1 MLSTRFSPWSS
12 SHFFPVLCSL
22 GSWVARTL
30 YLAAFPLFAIQ
41 FCPLDVLLY
50 LSPRRLED
58 NPGFVKMADQVGTFE
73 QFIKFGTDAC
83 E

>member
-1 MLSTRFSPWSS
+1 LELF
-12 SHFFPVLCSL
+12 
-22 GSWVARTL
+22 TL
-30 YLAAFPLFAIQ
+30 QPFRYLQ
-41 FCPLDVLLY
+41 SNFCPLDILLY
-50 LSPRRLED
+50 LSQRRLEG

>member
-12 SHFFPVLCSL
+12 FTFLPRTLRFEQ
-22 GSWVARTL
+22 WVVGTL
-30 YLAAFPLFAIQ
+30 YLAAFPQSNL
-41 FCPLDVLLY
+41 CPLDVLLY
-50 LSPRRLED
+50 LSQRRLEG